1 MKLFKQKGVT
11 LLVSLIMLIL
21 ITLLA
26 ITSFKLGTG
35 NLQVVGNMQQR
46 NQTLYAA
53 QGEIEK
59 KVSNSNFTSN
69 PNVSVTTY
77 ASVNGGSTNDIKVVV
92 TPKCVLSQ
100 IISNSSLDYKKPE
113 DEGCLIGISQEFGT
127 SGAVNSNSLCA
138 NQLWDIQAEATDVVT
153 NAQYKLNQGTA
164 VRQAAT
170 SQCP

>member
-26 ITSFKLGTG
+26 ITSFRLSTG
-35 NLQVVGNMQQR
+35 NLKIVGNMQQR

-59 KVSNSNFTSN
+59 KISTSNFIKT
-69 PNVSVTTY
+69 PNISVTSY
-77 ASVNGGSTNDIKVVV
+77 ASVNGSNTNDIKVVV
-92 TPKCVLSQ
+92 TPKCISTQ
-100 IISNSSLDYKKPE
+100 IIPNTSLDYKKPE
-113 DEGCLIGISQEFGT
+113 DAGCLLGVPQQFGT
-127 SGAVNSNSLCA
+127 AGAVSSNSLCA
-138 NQLWDIQAEATDVVT
+138 NQLWDIQAEATDVIT

-170 SQCP
+170 TQCP